1 METQANQ
8 TPTTIQIDQ
17 AARHHVEQALAV
29 IAPAWDQ
36 TKHGQ
41 VALRLFQD
49 AGLIATNEKHSHKA
63 VPSC

>member
-1 METQANQ
+1 MEKQATT
-8 TPTTIQIDQ
+8 TPTTSQIDL
-17 AARHHVEQALAV
+17 AARRDVEQALAV

-49 AGLIATNEKHSHKA
+49 AGLIPTNPK
-63 VPSC
+63 